1 MPSASIFL
9 LPHALFYGNGNG
21 LFYPLVEEKG
31 SLGVIVEW
39 LKNKKRSAG
48 RAGGRVVVQLMV
60 AGDVS
65 NQRAAAVMDVLMRA
79 GMDSVVLKTF
89 KDS

>member
-1 MPSASIFL
+1 MLSFTVTGMAFFIL
-9 LPHALFYGNGNG
+9 WWRR
-21 LFYPLVEEKG
+21 KG
-31 SLGVIVEW
+31 SLGVIRRVAE
-39 LKNKKRSAG
+39 NKKRSAG

-60 AGDVS
+60 AGDVP

>member
-1 MPSASIFL
+1 MA
-9 LPHALFYGNGNG
+9 
-21 LFYPLVEEKG
+21 EKQKAERG
-31 SLGVIVEW
+31 EG
-39 LKNKKRSAG
+39 
-48 RAGGRVVVQLMV
+48 GGRVVVQLMV
-60 AGDVS
+60 AGDVP

>member
-1 MPSASIFL
+1 MA
-9 LPHALFYGNGNG
+9 
-21 LFYPLVEEKG
+21 EKQKAERG
-31 SLGVIVEW
+31 E
-39 LKNKKRSAG
+39 
-48 RAGGRVVVQLMV
+48 GGRVVVQLMV
-60 AGDVS
+60 AGDVP

>member
-1 MPSASIFL
+1 MA
-9 LPHALFYGNGNG
+9 
-21 LFYPLVEEKG
+21 EKQKAERG
-31 SLGVIVEW
+31 E
-39 LKNKKRSAG
+39 
-48 RAGGRVVVQLMV
+48 GGRGVVQLMV
-60 AGDVS
+60 AGDVP

>member
-1 MPSASIFL
+1 MFSFTVTGMAFFIL
-9 LPHALFYGNGNG
+9 
-21 LFYPLVEEKG
+21 
-31 SLGVIVEW
+31 W

-60 AGDVS
+60 AGDVP

-89 KDS
+89 KDN